1 MSPDV
6 HMYMHFW
13 YAYLLLLCEQ
23 WYLYNY
29 IRNNRFVTYAN
40 TDKKTFWYYSL
51 GVVHVWARW
60 LCFSHLTCWLML
72 MIFHRILLFNSL
84 LSMDWWF
91 RSLRV
96 TLFKYLSTIIYSDF
110 SSFYI
115 SHNFENNPELCVPIV
130 YVGISCSIKLISP
143 NGFIHVILS
152 DVSFNWNSKI
162 DSISILLPN
171 QCNRYFHTIH
181 LQLHFLSTL
190 ILLPQ

>member
-1 MSPDV
+1 MFHLLWLELCNTTNTLIWLLTYMSANVRFKMSPDV

-40 TDKKTFWYYSL
+40 TDKTFWYYSL

-130 YVGISCSIKLISP
+130 FMLVYLVAY
-143 NGFIHVILS
+143 N
-152 DVSFNWNSKI
+152 
-162 DSISILLPN
+162 
-171 QCNRYFHTIH
+171 
-181 LQLHFLSTL
+181 
-190 ILLPQ
+190 

>member
-1 MSPDV
+1 MLTCVLKCLLMCTCTCIFDMHICCYYVNNGTCITISETIDSSP
-6 HMYMHFW
+6 MPI
-13 YAYLLLLCEQ
+13 L
-23 WYLYNY
+23 
-29 IRNNRFVTYAN
+29 I
-40 TDKKTFWYYSL
+40 KTFWYYSL

-130 YVGISCSIKLISP
+130 FMLVYLVAY
-143 NGFIHVILS
+143 N
-152 DVSFNWNSKI
+152 
-162 DSISILLPN
+162 
-171 QCNRYFHTIH
+171 
-181 LQLHFLSTL
+181 
-190 ILLPQ
+190 